1 MMKKS
6 LVAYLKVLAALL
18 VMIWLLGLF
27 EVITTF
33 KETDTVVFIL
43 KVVLYKLLH
52 AVITVLII
60 GALLFPLYCLLG
72 LGNKKIAEILLVVL
86 GMFLVIGEFSL
97 VKYSTTTLL
106 NLGAD
111 LLGYSYADIYK
122 TIASSKS
129 FSIVNYLFILTIP
142 LLFLVLVYLFKK
154 KIPAKPFLKTI
165 LGLLILALPLKF
177 FNSEFNETVY
187 QTKISF
193 LAVDILK
200 FKLDKL
206 QTHNYQP
213 EEANE
218 YPLLKSSEETKD
230 VLGPFFN
237 RTLKKP
243 NIVVIVMEG
252 LGTEFVD
259 GNSYSGF
266 TPYLDNLITQSL
278 YWENFVSNTGRTFG
292 ILPSLLGSLPFGDTG
307 FLELKKTP
315 SHLSLFNILKANG
328 YTTSYYTGTQS
339 SFDKI
344 INFLEYN
351 SVDFIVDENKYG
363 PSYVKTGGVDG
374 FSWGYPD
381 AEMFKK
387 VVSTLKNKK
396 QPRLDVIATLSNHEP
411 FVFPEKET
419 YKKKV
424 DSILNTS
431 RVFGVSKREIAN
443 KKDIYATLL
452 YSDHS
457 LKNFMESYQERADF
471 MNTIFVITGDHRL
484 IPIEQKDK
492 LCRFHVPLLIYSPM
506 LKKAQRFKSVSSHLD
521 VAPSIYSFLTNNYT
535 FEPLK
540 QTAWLGIGLDTTKSF
555 RNIHHIGLMRYKGG
569 LKDFIYGEYLFSD
582 GELYKIDHTFETH
595 PINNDKILSKVKKS
609 FEAFKAINKYVT
621 EQDKIYPDVLYE
633 RKQEK
638 IQFTEGEQ
646 KIIREVTEGKT
657 FDEVFLIARSKA
669 FDGDR
674 VAARLLCDFILNN
687 MPNHADARILKG
699 RTLSWDGN
707 YKEAE
712 KLLLNAVERHPF
724 YDDAYIALLDLY
736 WWSGKETKSIVV
748 AQEAYVNEIKNP
760 EISFKLAKAYQ
771 RLQQK
776 REALKIID
784 SLLTLYPDNKEYV
797 ALEKILKE

>member
-1 MMKKS
+1 MKKS

-60 GALLFPLYCLLG
+60 GVLLFPLYCLLG

-154 KIPAKPFLKTI
+154 KIPAKHFLKTI

-292 ILPSLLGSLPFGDTG
+292 VLPSLLGSLPFGDTG
-307 FLELKKTP
+307 FLEIPKTP

-452 YSDHS
+452 YSDNS
-457 LKNFMESYQERADF
+457 LKNFMESYKEREDF
-471 MNTIFVITGDHRL
+471 DNTIFVITGDHRL

-633 RKQEK
+633 RKQDK

>member
-1 MMKKS
+1 MRKK
-6 LVAYLKVLAALL
+6 LLTYLRILAALL
-18 VMIWLLGLF
+18 VMFWLLGVV
-27 EVITTF
+27 EVFASF
-33 KETDTVVFIL
+33 KEAHTITYIIKFVV
-43 KVVLYKLLH
+43 YKLLH
-52 AVITVLII
+52 AFGSAVII
-60 GALLFPLYCLLG
+60 GVLFLPVYYLLG
-72 LGNKKIAEILLVVL
+72 LGNKKLAEITLIAFGVL
-86 GMFLVIGEFSL
+86 LVIGEFSL

-111 LLGYSYADIYK
+111 ILGYSYNDIYK
-122 TIASSKS
+122 TIASSES
-129 FSIVNYLFILTIP
+129 FSIVNYLLFLIIP

-154 KIPAKPFLKTI
+154 KIPENFFLKTI
-165 LGLLILALPLKF
+165 LGLLVLVILLRF
-177 FNSEFNETVY
+177 FSSEFNEAKY
-187 QTKISF
+187 QNKISF
-193 LAVDILK
+193 LATDILK

-213 EEANE
+213 EEAEE
-218 YPLLKSSEETKD
+218 YPFLKPSEETKD

-237 RTLKKP
+237 TTLKKP

-315 SHLSLFNILKANG
+315 AHLSLFNVLKADG

-344 INFLEYN
+344 VNFLEYN
-351 SVDFIVDENKYG
+351 NVDFIVDENKYG

-387 VVSTLKNKK
+387 VISTLKDKK
-396 QPRLDVIATLSNHEP
+396 EPRLDVIATLTNHEP
-411 FVFPEKET
+411 FVFPEKEM
-419 YKKKV
+419 YEKKV
-424 DSILNTS
+424 DSILKTS
-431 RVFGVSKREIAN
+431 QTFGVPKKEIEN
-443 KKDIYATLL
+443 KKEIYATLL

-457 LKNFMESYQERADF
+457 LKNFMESYRRREDF
-471 MNTIFVITGDHRL
+471 DNTIFVITGDHRL
-484 IPIEQKDK
+484 IPVEQKDK

-506 LKKAQRFKSVSSHLD
+506 LKKTQRFKSISSHLD
-521 VAPSIYSFLTNNYT
+521 VAPSIYSFLTNNYA

-540 QTAWLGIGLDTTKSF
+540 QTAWLGIGLDTTRNF
-555 RNIHHIGLMRYKGG
+555 RNIHKIGLMRYKGG

-582 GELYKIDHTFETH
+582 GDLYKIDSTFETH
-595 PINNDKILSKVKKS
+595 KINNEKVLKEVKKS
-609 FEAFKAINKYVT
+609 FEEFKAINKYVT
-621 EQDKIYPDVLYE
+621 EQDKIYPEVIYE
-633 RKQEK
+633 KKQEK
-638 IQFTEGEQ
+638 IQFTEREQ
-646 KIIREVTEGKT
+646 KVIRGVAEGKT

-674 VAARLLCDFILNN
+674 VGARLLCDFILNN

-724 YDDAYIALLDLY
+724 YDDAYVALLDLY
-736 WWSGKETKSIVV
+736 WWSGQETKSITV
-748 AQEAYVNEIKNP
+748 AKEAYVNEIKNP
-760 EISFKLAKAYQ
+760 DISFKLAKAHQ
-771 RLQQK
+771 RLKQK
-776 REALKIID
+776 NKAVKIMD
-784 SLLTLYPDNKEYV
+784 SLLTIYPDNKEYV
-797 ALEKILKE
+797 ELEKVLKE

>member
-1 MMKKS
+1 MKKS

-266 TPYLDNLITQSL
+266 TPYIDNLITQSL

-292 ILPSLLGSLPFGDTG
+292 VLPSLLGSLPFGDTG
-307 FLELKKTP
+307 FLEIPKTP

-344 INFLEYN
+344 VHFLEYN
-351 SVDFIVDENKYG
+351 NVDFIVDENKYG

-387 VVSTLKNKK
+387 AVSTLKNKK

-431 RVFGVSKREIAN
+431 RVFGVSKKEIAN
-443 KKDIYATLL
+443 KKEIYATLL
-452 YSDHS
+452 YSDNS
-457 LKNFMESYQERADF
+457 LKNFMESYKEREDF
-471 MNTIFVITGDHRL
+471 DNTIFVITGDHRL